1 MANHLHHK
9 IVKCSICH
17 RDKKLTECR
26 MMDTI
31 RPSVAELVLAEHPKL
46 KALDYICKNDLA
58 KFRQKHIEQVLLS
71 EKGELTKLDHEVIKS
86 LVHHETLTRNIN
98 SQFERKLTF
107 GERLADLVASFGGS
121 WKFIILFAI
130 VLALWIG
137 LNTTQLLFRTFDPYP
152 YILLNLCLSCLAA
165 IQAPVIMMSQNRKEA
180 KDRLRAEH
188 DYKVNLKAELQIRQ
202 LHEKI
207 DYLAQQQWQRLLE
220 LQEMEIDLLEDR
232 KRRR

>member
-1 MANHLHHK
+1 
-9 IVKCSICH
+9 
-17 RDKKLTECR
+17 

-46 KALDYICKNDLA
+46 KPLDYICKNDLA
-58 KFRQKHIEQVLLS
+58 KFRQKHIEQILIS

-86 LVHHETLTRNIN
+86 LVTHETLARNIEH
-98 SQFERKLTF
+98 QFEHKLTF
-107 GERLADLVASFGGS
+107 GERLADGVASFGGS
-121 WKFIILFAI
+121 WKFIILFGM
-130 VLALWIG
+130 VLGLWIA
-137 LNTTQLLFRTFDPYP
+137 LNITQLLFATFDPFP
-152 YILLNLCLSCLAA
+152 FILLNLCLSCLAA

-180 KDRLRAEH
+180 KDRLRSEN

-220 LQEMEIDLLEDR
+220 LQEMEIDLLEE
-232 KRRR
+232 RRRRRKA